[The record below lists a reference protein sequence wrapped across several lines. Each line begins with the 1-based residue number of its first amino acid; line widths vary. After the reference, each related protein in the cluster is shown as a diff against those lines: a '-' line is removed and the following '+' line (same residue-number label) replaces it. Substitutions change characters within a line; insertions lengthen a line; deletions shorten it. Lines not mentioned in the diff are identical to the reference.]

1 MDTYSELGHIRG
13 FAPVIGREPRV
24 LILGTAPSELSLKAG
39 QYYANPRNDF
49 WTIMERLFSDGGPL
63 GYAERAEMLKRAGVA
78 LWDVLYEASRVGSL
92 DADIKAPVPNDLGAL
107 LRDQPSIR
115 TVFFNGAAAESLF
128 TTYVAGSL
136 ADSGLRF
143 ERLPS
148 TSPANASISFALK
161 LAAWDAV
168 RVAVTE

>member
-13 FAPVIGREPRV
+13 FAPIVGRAPRA

-49 WTIMERLFSDGGPL
+49 WTIMERLFSAGRPL
-63 GYAERAEMLKRAGVA
+63 DYAERVEMLKVAGIA
-78 LWDVLYEASRVGSL
+78 LWDVLREASRVGSL
-92 DADIKAPVPNDLGAL
+92 DANIKAPVPNDLATL
-107 LRDQPSIR
+107 LRDQPSIH
-115 TVFFNGAAAESLF
+115 TVFFNGSAAESLF
-128 TTYVAGSL
+128 STYVAGSL
-136 ADSGLRF
+136 GGSTPRL

-168 RVAVTE
+168 RLAVAE

>member
-1 MDTYSELGHIRG
+1 MDTYSELDHIRG
-13 FAPVIGREPRV
+13 FAPIVGREPRV
-24 LILGTAPSELSLKAG
+24 LILGTAPSEQSLRAD

-49 WTIMERLFSDGGPL
+49 WTIMDRLFSGGRPL
-63 GYAERAEMLKRAGVA
+63 EYPERVEMLKAVGVA
-78 LWDVLYEASRVGSL
+78 LWDVLLEASRVGSL
-92 DADIKAPVPNDLGAL
+92 DADIRSPVPNDLGAL
-107 LRDQPSIR
+107 LRDQPSIH
-115 TVFFNGAAAESLF
+115 TVFFNGSAAESLF
-128 TTYVAGSL
+128 STYVAPSL
-136 ADSGLRF
+136 GADTLRF